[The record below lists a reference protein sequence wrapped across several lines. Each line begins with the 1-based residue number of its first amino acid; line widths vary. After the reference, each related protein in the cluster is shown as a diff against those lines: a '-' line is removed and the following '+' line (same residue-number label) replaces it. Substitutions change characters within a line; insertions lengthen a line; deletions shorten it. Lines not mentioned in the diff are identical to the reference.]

1 MLFSVVMGVGINF
14 KPRESRMIC
23 SSVSCS
29 FDRFLMCFCV
39 TQLCC
44 CNAFSLCFYCV
55 LFSFSWKP
63 FYLLLFPL
71 FLKTQIINGDKIHIV
86 YSQERFWLP
95 SKLRQVR
102 WSWLLE
108 FLLAYLHHYFVH
120 CDDRVNKANIFFL
133 RFTSPRFTSSRFT
146 SPRFISPRFISP
158 RFISPRFT
166 SPVQSSPSNTV
177 CQP

>member
-1 MLFSVVMGVGINF
+1 MYWRRIRLAKRSKSFRSSRLMLFSVVMGVGINF

-86 YSQERFWLP
+86 YSQERFWLH

-108 FLLAYLHHYFVH
+108 FLLAYVSMYITVLYIANSWR
-120 CDDRVNKANIFFL
+120 RVRASGRL
-133 RFTSPRFTSSRFT
+133 
-146 SPRFISPRFISP
+146 
-158 RFISPRFT
+158 
-166 SPVQSSPSNTV
+166 
-177 CQP
+177 C